1 MDGTESVTK
10 KSFKRELFLCF
21 VLAALLPLAVSNI
34 FLIRVFKAKL
44 SKDYEKEALEQME
57 SVEMELVSFF
67 EEINVIQGRIAGNQT
82 IVEGI
87 TETDSWIQSK
97 AYKQLYEQTQN
108 YREYAQ
114 FNIYDQNG
122 KCVFTTAPT
131 VQMMDLPT
139 YWGILKVARAHA
151 DEMILHRAVQGMN
164 GTTAS
169 LQMAKAILVDEECY
183 GFVVAVLYE
192 EHFDRILQNSYDEK
206 NGIAILDRFWEDVY
220 STKTAKE
227 EALGQTLRQRRM
239 SVEKIKQTTDGISFF
254 ISPIGDS
261 GLFLVLGKEAVFTED
276 ITSTL
281 AGVIISIALLCM
293 LLCLCMTTFMS
304 EYLTAPIKKL
314 TEAMRRVQN
323 GDLDTYVDSQRQDE
337 LGQLSADFN
346 QMTGEL
352 KKYMELQVRQQQELS
367 DSNIAMMQAQLNP
380 HFLYNTLDTMKWVA
394 KANHVPE
401 IAVLSSSLAKILRMS
416 ISEEKFVRLSQ
427 EIDLVNYYVDIQKLR
442 FNGCFLLDVELPMEL
457 EDCIVPK
464 LIIQPIVENAILHG
478 LKDQEEGQIFL
489 NVYEKQGKLYIEVI
503 DDGCGMSE
511 EMIGLLNSKDR
522 VALKGHIGFYNV
534 DTILRL
540 YYGEEYGV
548 YAEAEA
554 QKGTRVILTLPI
566 HKEEQDAESIG
577 GG

>member
-1 MDGTESVTK
+1 MGRAESVIN

-21 VLAALLPLAVSNI
+21 VLVALLPLAISNI
-34 FLIRVFKAKL
+34 FLVSLFKARL
-44 SKDYEKEALEQME
+44 SKDYEKVALEQME
-57 SVEMELVSFF
+57 SVEMKLGSFF
-67 EEINVIQGRIAGNQT
+67 EELNAVQERIAGNQA
-82 IVEGI
+82 ILRGI
-87 TETDSWIQSK
+87 MDTDSWIQSK

-114 FNIYDQNG
+114 FHIYDRNG
-122 KCVFTTAPT
+122 KCVFTTASADQVP
-131 VQMMDLPT
+131 DLPV
-139 YWGILKVARAHA
+139 YWGVLKVAYAHV
-151 DEMILHRAVQGMN
+151 DEVILRRAVQGMN
-164 GTTAS
+164 GDAAS
-169 LQMAKAILVDEECY
+169 LQMARAILVDEECY
-183 GFVVAVLYE
+183 GFVVTVLCE
-192 EHFDRILQNSYDEK
+192 EHFDRILQNAYDEK

-239 SVEKIKQTTDGISFF
+239 LGEEIKQTTDGISFF
-254 ISPIGDS
+254 ISPIGDY

-281 AGVIISIALLCM
+281 MGVIALLALLCM
-293 LLCLCMTTFMS
+293 LLCLGMTTFMS
-304 EYLTAPIKKL
+304 EYLTAPIKRL

-323 GDLDTYVDSQRQDE
+323 GNLDVYVDSQRRDE

-352 KKYMELQVRQQQELS
+352 KKYMELQVRHQQELS

-394 KANHVPE
+394 KTNHVPE

-416 ISEEKFVRLSQ
+416 ISEEKFVKLSK
-427 EIDLVNYYVDIQKLR
+427 EIDLVNYYIDIQKLR
-442 FNGCFLLDVELPMEL
+442 FNGSFLLDVELPMEL

-478 LKDQEEGQIFL
+478 LKDQEGGQIFL

-511 EMIGLLNSKDR
+511 EMIGLLNSRDR
-522 VALKGHIGFYNV
+522 DALKGHIGFYNV

-540 YYGEEYGV
+540 YYGEEYGL

-554 QKGTRVILTLPI
+554 EGGTRVILTLPI
-566 HKEEQDAESIG
+566 HKEEQDAESVSG
-577 GG
+577 G